1 MKANKFT
8 LQFLSSML
16 LAMFIQS
23 AFSGQAS
30 YSAPPLFRYK
40 NDAGVLVTTH
50 VLPPDAA
57 GKGYDIINSK
67 GDVLETIKPA
77 PTAEEM
83 QAFINSIEQK
93 KYDKGLMLKYGSL
106 AELMKAQKRKSTE
119 LDAKMTVLK
128 SSFNNIKT
136 QIDAEQK
143 KAANYERQG
152 KPVPEAS
159 LKMLED
165 LYAAYEQTEAMV
177 REREKEIATERVR
190 YEYELNRYKQL
201 KNLK

>member
-1 MKANKFT
+1 MRINKPT
-8 LQFLSSML
+8 LQFVLGFS
-16 LAMFIQS
+16 LASLAIS
-23 AFSGQAS
+23 ALSGQ
-30 YSAPPLFRYK
+30 PPIFRYK
-40 NDAGVLVTTH
+40 NDAGVKVTTY
-50 VLPPDAA
+50 VLPPEVA
-57 GKGYDIINSK
+57 GKGYEIINSK
-67 GDVLETIKPA
+67 GDVLEVVKPA

-93 KYDKGLMLKYGSL
+93 KYDKTLMLKYGSL
-106 AELMKAQKRKSTE
+106 AELMKAQQRKSTE
-119 LDAKMTVLK
+119 LDAKMAVLK
-128 SSFNNIKT
+128 SSFNNIKS

-152 KPVPEAS
+152 QPVPEMS

-165 LYAAYEQTEAMV
+165 LYAQYELTESTL

-190 YEYELNRYKQL
+190 YEYELNRYKEL

>member
-1 MKANKFT
+1 MRINKFA
-8 LQFLSSML
+8 LQVLSSML
-16 LAMFIQS
+16 LAMFVHA
-23 AFSGQAS
+23 AFSG
-30 YSAPPLFRYK
+30 PPLFRYK
-40 NDAGVLVTTH
+40 NNAGVMVTTH

-57 GKGYDIINSK
+57 GRGYDIINSK
-67 GDVLETIKPA
+67 GDVLETVKPA

-83 QAFINSIEQK
+83 QAFINTIEQK
-93 KYDKGLMLKYGSL
+93 KYDKTLMLKYGSL

-128 SSFNNIKT
+128 SSFSNIKT
-136 QIDAEQK
+136 QIDQEQK

-152 KPVPEAS
+152 QPVPETL
-159 LKMLED
+159 LKLLED
-165 LYAAYEQTEAMV
+165 LYAAYEQTEGTV

>member
-1 MKANKFT
+1 
-8 LQFLSSML
+8 ML
-16 LAMFIQS
+16 LAMFVHA
-23 AFSGQAS
+23 AFSG
-30 YSAPPLFRYK
+30 PPLFRYK
-40 NDAGVLVTTH
+40 NNAGVMVTTH

-57 GKGYDIINSK
+57 GRGYDIINSK
-67 GDVLETIKPA
+67 GDVLETVKPA

-83 QAFINSIEQK
+83 QAFINTIEQK
-93 KYDKGLMLKYGSL
+93 KYDKTLMLKYGSL

-128 SSFNNIKT
+128 SSFSNIKT
-136 QIDAEQK
+136 QIDQEQK

-152 KPVPEAS
+152 QPVPETL
-159 LKMLED
+159 LKLLED
-165 LYAAYEQTEAMV
+165 LYAAYEQTEGTV